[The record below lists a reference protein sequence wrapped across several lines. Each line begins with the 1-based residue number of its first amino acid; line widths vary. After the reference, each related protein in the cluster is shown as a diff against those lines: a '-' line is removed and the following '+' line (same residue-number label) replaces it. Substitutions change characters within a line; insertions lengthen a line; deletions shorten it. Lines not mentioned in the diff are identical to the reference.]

1 MSLWLT
7 VIAAGVLTFLIRLS
21 FISLP
26 ANWEMPPL
34 AQRAL
39 SFVPPA
45 VMTAIVFPELL
56 VRDAHVAADLH
67 NHRLLAGV
75 IAILVTWRFK
85 KIMPTIMAG
94 MAVLWLLQYFAD

>member
-1 MSLWLT
+1 MNLWLV

-21 FISLP
+21 FISLL
-26 ANWEMPPL
+26 ANWAMPPL

-56 VRDAHVAADLH
+56 VRGGDLAVGMD
-67 NHRLLAGV
+67 NHRLTAGV
-75 IAILVTWRFK
+75 IAILVAWRFK
-85 KIMPTIMAG
+85 KIMPTIVAG
-94 MAVLWLLQYFAD
+94 MGALWLLQWLSH

>member
-1 MSLWLT
+1 MNLWLV
-7 VIAAGVLTFLIRLS
+7 VIVAGGLTFLIRLS
-21 FISLP
+21 FVSLL

-56 VRDAHVAADLH
+56 IRDGHFAVNMD
-67 NHRLLAGV
+67 NHRLMAGV
-75 IAILVTWRFK
+75 IAILVAWRFK
-85 KIMPTIMAG
+85 KIMPTIVAG
-94 MAVLWLLQYFAD
+94 MAALWLLQWLGP

>member
-1 MSLWLT
+1 MNLWLV

-21 FISLP
+21 FISLL
-26 ANWEMPPL
+26 ANREMPPL

-56 VRDAHVAADLH
+56 VRGGYLAVNMG
-67 NHRLLAGV
+67 NHRLTAGV
-75 IAILVTWRFK
+75 IAILVAWRFK
-85 KIMPTIMAG
+85 KIMPTIVAG
-94 MAVLWLLQYFAD
+94 MAALYLLQYFAD

>member
-1 MSLWLT
+1 MNLWLV
-7 VIAAGVLTFLIRLS
+7 VIVAGVLTFLIRLS
-21 FISLP
+21 FISLL

-56 VRDAHVAADLH
+56 IRDGHLAANLD
-67 NHRLLAGV
+67 NHRLIAGV
-75 IAILVTWRFK
+75 IAILIAWRFK
-85 KIMPTIMAG
+85 RIMPTIVTG
-94 MAVLWLLQYFAD
+94 MAALWLLQFAG

>member
-1 MSLWLT
+1 MNLWLV
-7 VIAAGVLTFLIRLS
+7 VIVAGVLTFLIRLS

-26 ANWEMPPL
+26 ANWEMPHW

-56 VRDAHVAADLH
+56 LRDGHLAVSLD
-67 NHRLLAGV
+67 NHRLIAGL
-75 IAILVTWRFK
+75 IAIMVAWRFK
-85 KIMPTIMAG
+85 TIMPTIVAG
-94 MAVLWLLQYFAD
+94 MAALWLLQYYSG

>member
-1 MSLWLT
+1 MNLWLV

-21 FISLP
+21 FISLL
-26 ANWEMPPL
+26 ANWGMPPL

-56 VRDAHVAADLH
+56 VRDGHLAVGMD
-67 NHRLLAGV
+67 NHRLIAGA
-75 IAILVTWRFK
+75 IAMLVAWHFK
-85 KIMPTIMAG
+85 KIMPTIVAG
-94 MAVLWLLQYFAD
+94 MAALWLLQYYAG

>member
-1 MSLWLT
+1 MNLWLV
-7 VIAAGVLTFLIRLS
+7 VIVAGVLTFLIRLS

-26 ANWEMPPL
+26 ANWEMPHW

-56 VRDAHVAADLH
+56 VRDGHLAANLD
-67 NHRLLAGV
+67 NHRLIAGA
-75 IAILVTWRFK
+75 IAIMVAWQFK
-85 KIMPTIMAG
+85 RIMPTIVAG
-94 MAVLWLLQYFAD
+94 MAALWLLQHFWI

>member
-1 MSLWLT
+1 MNLWLV

-21 FISLP
+21 FISLL
-26 ANWEMPPL
+26 ANWGMPPL

-56 VRDAHVAADLH
+56 VRDGHLAVGMD
-67 NHRLLAGV
+67 NHRLPAGV
-75 IAILVTWRFK
+75 IAILVAWRFK
-85 KIMPTIMAG
+85 KIMPTIVAG
-94 MAVLWLLQYFAD
+94 MAALWLLQYYAG